1 MADDNQQPENNE
13 PLENNQWEEKEWQA
27 KMDYAKEVLAR
38 QQAEADQTRATAARQ
53 KEEREDAEPEGP
65 PEDQEAEWAARLAL
79 AKGVSRTG
87 ARKNAEAPEDDQP
100 AGIIKQL
107 DVLDKKIADLNKKT
121 SGDYIMPYLIL
132 TTGAATVDVLQAV
145 ADASLILALLASGAG
160 VTFSIFRHYGLKYA
174 NQGASSAEHA
184 QMFRRTLIYGAVS
197 MIPFVDILPELTAGM
212 LREWTIKKESIT
224 AANNDIAKLRAER
237 KKLAASLK

>member
-1 MADDNQQPENNE
+1 MADDEQKQFS
-13 PLENNQWEEKEWQA
+13 EEQA
-27 KMDYAKEVLAR
+27 HGRDVLSE
-38 QQAEADQTRATAARQ
+38 QQAAIEADKDAAARQ
-53 KEEREDAEPEGP
+53 KEEREAAELEGP

-79 AKGVSRTG
+79 AKGASRTG
-87 ARKNAEAPEDDQP
+87 ARENSEEPEDDQR

-107 DVLDKKIADLNKKT
+107 DVIDKKIAELNKKT
-121 SGDYIMPYLIL
+121 SNDYIMPYLML

-174 NQGASSAEHA
+174 NQGASKDELA

-197 MIPFVDILPELTAGM
+197 MVPYVDILPELTACM
-212 LREWTIKKESIT
+212 LREWTIKKESIA
-224 AANNDIAKLRAER
+224 AANGDIAKLRAER
-237 KKLAASLK
+237 KKLAASLPK